1 MALLTSVGDEF
12 AKKNKKMHIF
22 SKNTALAML
31 RTIIIDDEAHQRLTI
46 EKMVKAFCPN
56 LIVVAQ
62 AGGVRSG
69 VKAIR
74 KHRPDLVLLDIKLDD
89 GTGFDLLEELS
100 PVDFKV
106 IFITAYDHYAVRAF
120 RFSAL
125 DYLLKPLDPEELV
138 QAVAKTGTVLQKD
151 FNTQLA
157 NMKHQ
162 LGSVETGRDKIIIRT
177 FDSIHL
183 VPLHEILYC
192 ESDHSC
198 VIIHLINH
206 TSITASASLKDY
218 EEILAESG
226 FFRVHKTYLVNV
238 KYIRRFEKAEGGF
251 VVLEGEIK
259 IPVASRKRDEL
270 LEIFGQLLNT

>member
-1 MALLTSVGDEF
+1 MP
-12 AKKNKKMHIF
+12 IF
-22 SKNTALAML
+22 SKNSRLAML

-56 LIVVAQ
+56 LNIVAQ
-62 AGGVRSG
+62 AGSVKTGVE
-69 VKAIR
+69 VIR
-74 KHRPDLVLLDIKLDD
+74 KHRPDLVLLDIKLGD
-89 GTGFDLLEELS
+89 GTGFDLLETLS

-120 RFSAL
+120 RFSAV

-138 QAVAKTGTVLQKD
+138 EAVEKTGSVLQKD

-157 NMKHQ
+157 NIKHQ
-162 LGSVETGRDKIIIRT
+162 LGSVETGQDKIIIRT

-183 VPLHEILYC
+183 VPLKEILYC

-198 VIIHLINH
+198 VIIYLINN
-206 TSITASASLKDY
+206 TTITASASLKDY
-218 EEILAESG
+218 EELLAGSG

-238 KYIRRFEKAEGGF
+238 KYMRRFDKAEGGF

-270 LEIFGQLLNT
+270 LEIFAQLLHNRV